1 MSTLCCRGDVT
12 DVAQQPSS
20 AEISPGNSQNS
31 LTTATYETTA
41 SFTLEG
47 PRECKVLD
55 IYDGDTFTVAT
66 HIPGQGNCRVVC
78 RLNGVDTAE
87 MKNSPS
93 ESRRDELKQ
102 LAYLARNKVAEHLT
116 DLPPDFDPCCQLPR
130 KQLREICGQSHK
142 TVMVHFYDMDKYGRC
157 LVEVP
162 LGDTSLSEIL
172 IDSRLALRYTGG
184 TKTDIRSLLA

>member
-12 DVAQQPSS
+12 DVTQQPSS
-20 AEISPGNSQNS
+20 TELLPTSQQNP
-31 LTTATYETTA
+31 LATATYESTTG
-41 SFTLEG
+41 FTLEG
-47 PRECKVLD
+47 LRECKVLD

-66 HIPGQGNCRVVC
+66 NIPGQGNCRVVC

-93 ESRRDELKQ
+93 EPRRDELKQ
-102 LAYLARNKVAEHLT
+102 LAYRARNKVAEVLI
-116 DLPPDFDPCCQLPR
+116 DLPPEFDTSCQLPR
-130 KQLREICGQSHK
+130 KQLREICGQSRK
-142 TVMVHFYDMDKYGRC
+142 TIMVHFYNMDKYGRC

-172 IDSRLALRYTGG
+172 INSGLALRYNGG
-184 TKTDIRSLLA
+184 TKSDIHSLLN